1 MRTQG
6 DNKPELYYYLQG
18 GIIINVNEEQK
29 TGSTMDGEK
38 IYWEYDSI
46 KVSETPTKAE
56 IVNSIINC
64 KYTPDSETAA
74 INNYNNGEPKY
85 ITEYQNYQMY
95 RTFAKST
102 ADNILSEITI

>member
-18 GIIINVNEEQK
+18 GIIINVNEEQR

-46 KVSETPTKAE
+46 KVSENPTKAE
-56 IVNSIINC
+56 IVNSI
-64 KYTPDSETAA
+64 T
-74 INNYNNGEPKY
+74 GEPKY

-95 RTFAKST
+95 RTFAKT
-102 ADNILSEITI
+102 IADNILSEITI